1 MAPAWLEGVRPTARS
16 RGGDQG
22 PGGARGP
29 FRAFTDC
36 YNRTKRTY
44 DSPMT
49 TQSGTSRGQVHGS
62 SVWTLPARLARRY
75 RETAEQRPDEEIN
88 LRVLTAFVATFTG
101 VRIITH
107 GIRGDWLPLKNI
119 QLGGG
124 KSAHPLHIHHL
135 VWGILTLTGCGYGS
149 LLRTGPKWR
158 RRLAPVY
165 GAGVALT
172 FDEFALWL
180 RLEDDYWNSEGRA
193 SVDAVIILSGIFGL
207 AVASP
212 LFWQGA
218 LEEIL
223 KTTPPTGISSKIRGS
238 SPQGS

>member
-1 MAPAWLEGVRPTARS
+1 MSTKS
-16 RGGDQG
+16 G
-22 PGGARGP
+22 PVGAQQR
-29 FRAFTDC
+29 
-36 YNRTKRTY
+36 
-44 DSPMT
+44 
-49 TQSGTSRGQVHGS
+49 GS
-62 SVWTLPARLARRY
+62 SVWSLPGRLVRRY

-88 LRVLTAFVATFTG
+88 LRILTAFVATFTG

-119 QLGGG
+119 QLGKG
-124 KSAHPLHIHHL
+124 KGSQPLHIHHL
-135 VWGILTLTGCGYGS
+135 VWGILALTGCGYGS

-158 RRLAPVY
+158 RRLAPLY

-180 RLEDDYWNSEGRA
+180 RLEDDYWSSEGRA
-193 SVDAVIILSGIFGL
+193 SVDAVIILSAIFGL

-212 LFWQGA
+212 LFWQGV

-223 KTTPPTGISSKIRGS
+223 KTTPPTGISSKIGDI